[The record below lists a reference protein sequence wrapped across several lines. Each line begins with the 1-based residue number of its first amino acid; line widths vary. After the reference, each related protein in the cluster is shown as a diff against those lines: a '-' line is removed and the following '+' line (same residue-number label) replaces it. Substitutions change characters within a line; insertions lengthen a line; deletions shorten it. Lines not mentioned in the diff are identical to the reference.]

1 MQTGCRNGRS
11 ISLKTLNSRH
21 LYDLNLKRL
30 RIPLQAV
37 DRKGSPVFRIEPESA
52 RRGCSKQ
59 NELCCVATSADD
71 VRKYELQS
79 RGCKGIVARGSG
91 GDQKIAALVVLA
103 SQAGQA
109 DGTVRRHFD
118 QSPE

>member
-1 MQTGCRNGRS
+1 MGTYQICGLK
-11 ISLKTLNSRH
+11 SLRV
-21 LYDLNLKRL
+21 
-30 RIPLQAV
+30 PLQAL
-37 DRKGSPVFRIEPESA
+37 DRNGSPVFRIEPESA

-79 RGCKGIVARGSG
+79 RGCQGIVARGSG
-91 GDQKIAALVVLA
+91 GDQKIAALIVSA